1 MPGPWAET
9 TGNHSEMED
18 DNKTPGL
25 FDGIYQ
31 DPVRAYQEHLFGM
44 PFDGNFVRY
53 DLEQQFFGYDI
64 FDKKDK

>member
-1 MPGPWAET
+1 
-9 TGNHSEMED
+9 MED

-25 FDGIYQ
+25 FDGIFQ
-31 DPVRAYQEHLFGM
+31 DPAKSYQEHLFGM